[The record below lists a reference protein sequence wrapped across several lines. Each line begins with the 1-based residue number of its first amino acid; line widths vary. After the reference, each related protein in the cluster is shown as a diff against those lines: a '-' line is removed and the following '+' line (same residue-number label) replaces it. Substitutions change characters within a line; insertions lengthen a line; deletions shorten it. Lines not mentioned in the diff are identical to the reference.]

1 MGKFKNDLKPTI
13 YICIEIK
20 NREYES
26 QILLAASASLRGYR
40 VYLGTHAAIYALI
53 RNKSTKDG
61 IFLDKSTQPRERI
74 IWNRERVEYYCV
86 LDAELSPAM
95 VEDAASKALPSRIY
109 PNTLELVD
117 RFLVVGP
124 VMNKVARDYFDDYAQ
139 TIKMTGWPRIDV
151 WARYGS
157 IIHQTDIYRIKEE
170 FGKFFLFASSFGNIR
185 NPEFTKSL
193 KNADQIRET
202 EMNSIESM
210 MNQYNNF
217 KKTIDLLRQW
227 DANESIPPIVVRPH
241 TSESISV
248 WKKELGKLKKTF
260 VENRGDISPWINA
273 SEGLIHNGST
283 AAVQA
288 YFANKPI
295 FLIQEA
301 TSVFVLP
308 LASRISKYVVDKN
321 SEFSFNDCSKVM
333 KNPGYDP
340 SILESVIFNPQNNST
355 ACVIDIFDDLAAKKS
370 IPHGKLELLFSQLN
384 RKSFRRALGL
394 TRDEVSWKFGRTNIN
409 SQLHF
414 IPGGLDAK
422 RIRMV
427 LKIDPKFAVVRHSRM
442 TINLWKFE
450 S

>member
-1 MGKFKNDLKPTI
+1 
-13 YICIEIK
+13 
-20 NREYES
+20 
-26 QILLAASASLRGYR
+26 
-40 VYLGTHAAIYALI
+40 
-53 RNKSTKDG
+53 
-61 IFLDKSTQPRERI
+61 
-74 IWNRERVEYYCV
+74 
-86 LDAELSPAM
+86 
-95 VEDAASKALPSRIY
+95 
-109 PNTLELVD
+109 
-117 RFLVVGP
+117 
-124 VMNKVARDYFDDYAQ
+124 
-139 TIKMTGWPRIDV
+139 
-151 WARYGS
+151 
-157 IIHQTDIYRIKEE
+157 
-170 FGKFFLFASSFGNIR
+170 
-185 NPEFTKSL
+185 
-193 KNADQIRET
+193 
-202 EMNSIESM
+202 
-210 MNQYNNF
+210 
-217 KKTIDLLRQW
+217 
-227 DANESIPPIVVRPH
+227 
-241 TSESISV
+241 V

-321 SEFSFNDCSKVM
+321 SEFSFNDCSKVT
-333 KNPGYDP
+333 KNSEYDP

-355 ACVIDIFDDLAAKKS
+355 ACVINIFDDLAAKKS
-370 IPHGKLELLFSQLN
+370 NPHGKLALLFSQLN

-394 TRDEVSWKFGRTNIN
+394 TRDEVSWKFGKTNIN